1 MNSALPGKI
10 AVVTGAASGIGRA
23 TALLLAGQG
32 ADVIAMD
39 VGEAANNAVA
49 AEITAQGRSC
59 TAVSL
64 DVAQS
69 ASVDNAIKHVV
80 ATKGRIDVLVHCA
93 GICPRQTILDMTDEE
108 WRRVLSV
115 NLDGT
120 FYLTRAVG
128 RVMADQRAG
137 TMILITSDRGTYG
150 SADYAHYAASKGG
163 MLALTKSLAIA
174 LGPYG
179 VTVNGLNPGFTDTPL
194 ARAAFTDA
202 DWLKRR
208 GHDPLGRSSMPEDIA
223 QTVLFLAATGGSYMT
238 GQIVTTRMRF

>member
-1 MNSALPGKI
+1 MSSALSGKI

-23 TALLLAGQG
+23 SAILLAGHS
-32 ADVIAMD
+32 AHVVAMD
-39 VGEAANNAVA
+39 LANEANGAVA
-49 AEITAQGRSC
+49 AEIAARGGSC
-59 TAVSL
+59 TAQSI

-69 ASVDNAIKHVV
+69 ASVDSAVQNVV
-80 ATKGRIDVLVHCA
+80 ASKGRVDILVHCA
-93 GICPRQTILDMTDEE
+93 GICPRRTILEMSDDE
-108 WRRVLSV
+108 WRQVLAV

-120 FYLTRAVG
+120 FFLTRAIG
-128 RVMADQRAG
+128 RIMADQRAG
-137 TMILITSDRGTYG
+137 TMILLTSDRGTYG

-194 ARAAFTDA
+194 ARAAFTDD
-202 DWLKRR
+202 DWKKRR
-208 GHDPLGRSSMPEDIA
+208 GNDPLGRSSMPEDIA
-223 QTVLFLAATGGSYMT
+223 QTVLFLAATGGAYMT